1 MSKFT
6 VLHLSDIHVQT
17 SKDMCLSK
25 AEAIAITC
33 YPMARNS
40 DAVLIAIT
48 GDIAYSGAKHEY
60 HLFKEHLIDPLVY
73 KLQNETSRPVYISM
87 APGNHDCVLVPS
99 NVVRETVI
107 QAIVSSP
114 MNAENEAMVEACTS
128 VQKEFFAFSSNV
140 FNPSPKECSKLLWQ
154 QEFKVGDSVVRV
166 STLNTAW
173 MSRLPEPQGQ
183 LVFPINKFE
192 EQLSAPASV
201 HLALVHHPFNW
212 YSQTAYHNLRKR
224 LRLSCTA
231 ILSGHE
237 HLGNSGKID
246 EQLSGSSL
254 FFEAPALHPPEGDS
268 DAGFSVHVFDLDI
281 KQVTSQA
288 YVVKLDGVFIHG
300 DSNSHSWTD
309 TALTHGTLDITNEF
323 ACLLN
328 DAGGNF
334 SHSSKERITL
344 EDVFVWP
351 DVRDWKNA
359 EVSKQQTRSSQE
371 LTTRL
376 ERGER
381 LIIYGDEKSGKTT
394 LLYWYF
400 RELIAKGYAPV
411 YLGASDLSIK
421 SAADA
426 EKRIEKAI
434 ASQYRNPDAI
444 RGFAREKR
452 VLLIDDVDRL
462 KSGVHTL
469 SHLLTYAEKH
479 FLGTCASAASGF
491 EITNLASNDAAT
503 VLSQL
508 KGFDLMRFGLKLR
521 HQLIKKWCTLSGV
534 ATKPE
539 LDKNVHEVEAL
550 VNSVIGKRLVPEHP
564 IYLLILLQSGEQR
577 HHGDIKNSGLSFYY
591 QYLIT
596 KSLGEVGV
604 KPNEL
609 DEHFN
614 YLSILA
620 WRFKTSSAKEL
631 EVIEIAEFNQDFTA
645 RFVRVELAD
654 RLALLTKA
662 RILSKRGDCYSFTY
676 PYVYY
681 FFVGLYLA
689 KHLEEPKIRVW
700 VEDSC
705 KKLYLRDR
713 AHSIMFLTHHV
724 ESKWVIDTICQVLR
738 ECFVDKKPIELNGD
752 TSFMNALVER
762 TSQLTLIEPD
772 IEKNQSVVRASKDEI
787 LEQEPNEDP
796 DDYDLLSFASK
807 WNLLHKTAEILGII
821 LKNNYGSLERPQK
834 EEMIRVIFD
843 GPLRALR
850 IWLEEVS
857 SDLPG
862 FLLELKKLEQDS
874 SKKKSGKELERLLK
888 VKVFNIMGWV
898 ATSVIASSANF
909 VVAEKLR
916 EDVAK
921 VVQQCPTNAYRLIE
935 MASRLLKP
943 GAIPVDLV
951 KKLAE
956 DLHGNPY
963 AFGIL
968 QSLGYFHMS
977 MFHTEEK
984 QKQALCHILK
994 ISYLAAKA
1002 IEVRKQSRTLN

>member
-1 MSKFT
+1 MSKLT
-6 VLHLSDIHVQT
+6 ILHLSDIHVR
-17 SKDMCLSK
+17 SPKDGCLNK
-25 AEAIAITC
+25 AEAIAIAC
-33 YPMARNS
+33 YPMARNA

-48 GDIAYSGAKHEY
+48 GDIAFSGAVAEY
-60 HLFKEHLIDPLVY
+60 ELFRALMIIPLVNALE
-73 KLQNETSRPVYISM
+73 KETGRPVYVSM
-87 APGNHDCVLVPS
+87 APGNHDCVLVPPDI
-99 NVVRETVI
+99 VREIVI
-107 QAIVSSP
+107 QAVVATPS
-114 MNAENEAMVEACTS
+114 NAENEAMVEACTS
-128 VQKEFFAFSSNV
+128 VQKSFFEFSRSVMTPPPINF
-140 FNPSPKECSKLLWQ
+140 SKLLWQ
-154 QEFKVGDSVVRV
+154 QEFEVRGTPIRI
-166 STLNTAW
+166 STLNAAW

-183 LVFPINKFE
+183 LVFPINRFE
-192 EQLSAPASV
+192 EELSAPAGV

-254 FFEAPALHPPEGDS
+254 FFEAPALQPPEAAS
-268 DAGFSVHVFDLDI
+268 DAGFSIHVFDLEL
-281 KQVTSQA
+281 KQAKSQTYAVKAEGIFPQGEPVFHNWTDENLIHGALGVTS
-288 YVVKLDGVFIHG
+288 
-300 DSNSHSWTD
+300 
-309 TALTHGTLDITNEF
+309 EF
-323 ACLLN
+323 ASILN

-334 SHSSKERITL
+334 SHSSKERVTL

-359 EVSKQQTRSSQE
+359 EVSKQKTRSAQD

-381 LIIYGDEKSGKTT
+381 LIVYGDEKAGKTT

-400 RELIAKGYAPV
+400 RDLVAKGYAPV
-411 YLGASDLSIK
+411 YLGAADLSIR
-421 SAADA
+421 SEAEA
-426 EKRIEKAI
+426 EKRITKAI
-434 ASQYRNPDAI
+434 ILQYKNPDAVQEFT
-444 RGFAREKR
+444 RDKR
-452 VLLIDDVDRL
+452 ILLIDDVDRL

-469 SHLLTYAEKH
+469 TYLLTYAERN
-479 FLGTCASAASGF
+479 FSGTCASATSGF

-503 VLSQL
+503 ILGQL
-508 KGFDLMRFGLKLR
+508 KGYDLMRFGLKLR
-521 HQLIKKWCTLSGV
+521 HQLIKKWCALSGA
-534 ATKPE
+534 ATKLE

-564 IYLLILLQSGEQR
+564 LYLLILLQSGEQR

-604 KPNEL
+604 KPTEL

-620 WRFKTSSAKEL
+620 WRFKSSSAKEL
-631 EVIEIAEFNQDFTA
+631 EMVELSEVNRDFTT
-645 RFVRVELAD
+645 RFVRVELTE
-654 RLALLTKA
+654 RLALLVKA
-662 RILSKRGDCYSFTY
+662 RILSKRSDCYSFTY

-681 FFVGLYLA
+681 FFVGFYLA
-689 KHLEEPKIRVW
+689 KHLEEPIIRTW

-738 ECFVDKKPIELNGD
+738 ECFLEKKPIELNGD
-752 TSFMNALVER
+752 TSFMNGLVER
-762 TSQLTLIEPD
+762 TSQLTLAAPD
-772 IEKNQSVVRASKDEI
+772 IEKNQVEARENDDVI
-787 LEQEPNEDP
+787 LEQEPQDDP
-796 DDYDLLSFASK
+796 DEYDLLSFSAK
-807 WNLLHKTAEILGII
+807 WNLLHKTAEILGLI

-862 FLLELKKLEQDS
+862 FIAELKKLEQDS
-874 SKKKSGKELERLLK
+874 SKNKTTEDIDKQLK
-888 VKVFNIMGWV
+888 IKVFNIMGWV

-921 VVQQCPTNAYRLIE
+921 VVQDCSTNAYRLIE

-943 GAIPVDLV
+943 GAIPIDLGKV
-951 KKLAE
+951 
-956 DLHGNPY
+956 
-963 AFGIL
+963 
-968 QSLGYFHMS
+968 
-977 MFHTEEK
+977 
-984 QKQALCHILK
+984 
-994 ISYLAAKA
+994 
-1002 IEVRKQSRTLN
+1002 